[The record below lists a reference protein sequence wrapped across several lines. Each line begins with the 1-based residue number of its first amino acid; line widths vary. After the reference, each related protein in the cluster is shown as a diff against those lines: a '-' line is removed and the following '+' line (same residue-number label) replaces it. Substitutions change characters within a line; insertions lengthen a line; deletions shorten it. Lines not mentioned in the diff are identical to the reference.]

1 MRTVRDWFRVKL
13 EEVDLEWVTM
23 LCLAGIAVASAVIVG
38 IMVLLV
44 GGRS

>member
-13 EEVDLEWVTM
+13 EEIDLEWVTI
-23 LCLAGIAVASAVIVG
+23 LCCAGIAVAGAVIVC

-44 GGRS
+44 EGRS